1 MRIHIFINKIRL
13 WLETNLDIKEAS
25 LGILVKVEV
34 NIKEVELVTQEV
46 PWVVEFKMIGLVRKS
61 SSR

>member
-1 MRIHIFINKIRL
+1 
-13 WLETNLDIKEAS
+13 LDIKEAS